1 LDVCTIGS
9 RAAFFNR
16 RGAVERGGTMKQNSK
31 PVIALVLGG
40 GAARGW
46 AHIGV
51 IHELAD
57 MGIKPDLVVGTS
69 VGSIVGGAYAS
80 GNLPQFE
87 EWISGLGRVD
97 IIRLLDAKMTGGGFL
112 QGNSLM
118 AAIKKRIGDPLI
130 EDLEL
135 PFACVA
141 TELGTGREVWL
152 RQGSLLDACRASIA
166 LPGMFAPSRMKEGTL
181 LLDGGL
187 VNPVPVSLA
196 RAMGG
201 DIVIA
206 VNLNGDLIGR
216 HFFVHGGDGLS
227 DEESEQALAEIEE
240 KDTLIAKWAAKM
252 KAGFGVRLDSYISSL
267 RRKESPDPG
276 LFDVIA
282 GSVDIMQDRITR
294 SRMAGEPPDI
304 HITPRLSH
312 VGLMEFDRA
321 GESIREGREATRR
334 EREEILKL
342 TRALEKTG
350 PQKETPARTD

>member
-1 LDVCTIGS
+1 MAAQSSGNRSQTGS
-9 RAAFFNR
+9 NARSR
-16 RGAVERGGTMKQNSK
+16 PQPKV
-31 PVIALVLGG
+31 ALVLGS

-51 IHELAD
+51 IHELAE
-57 MGIKPDLVVGTS
+57 MGIRPDIVVGSS
-69 VGSIVGGAYAS
+69 VGAVVGGAYAS
-80 GNLPQFE
+80 GNLDAFE

-112 QGNSLM
+112 QGKSLM
-118 AAIKKRIGDPLI
+118 NAIGKRIGDPKI
-130 EDLEL
+130 EDLDI

-141 TELGTGREVWL
+141 TELDSGRELWL
-152 RQGSLLDACRASIA
+152 REGSLLDACRASIA
-166 LPGMFAPSRMKEGTL
+166 LPGMFAPSRDFENRL

-216 HFFVHGGDGLS
+216 HFFIHEA
-227 DEESEQALAEIEE
+227 DEKESEDEAERALAEIEE
-240 KDTLIAKWAAKM
+240 KDSVVAKWAARM

-267 RRKESPDPG
+267 RRRESPDPG

-304 HITPRLSH
+304 LITPKLSH
-312 VGLMEFDRA
+312 IGLMDFDTSK
-321 GESIREGREATRR
+321 ESIAEGREATRR
-334 EREEILKL
+334 RRHEIE
-342 TRALEKTG
+342 AL
-350 PQKETPARTD
+350 PASVRRG

>member
-1 LDVCTIGS
+1 MTASIDHGS
-9 RAAFFNR
+9 GRP
-16 RGAVERGGTMKQNSK
+16 K
-31 PVIALVLGG
+31 IALVLGS

-57 MGIKPDLVVGTS
+57 AGIKPDIVVGSS
-69 VGSIVGGAYAS
+69 VGAVVGGAYAS
-80 GNLPQFE
+80 GNLEQFE
-87 EWISGLGRVD
+87 EWISGLRRVD

-112 QGNSLM
+112 QGRSLM
-118 AAIKKRIGDPLI
+118 GAIKKQIGDPNI
-130 EDLEL
+130 EDLEI
-135 PFACVA
+135 PYACVA

-152 RQGSLLDACRASIA
+152 REGSLLDACRASIA
-166 LPGMFAPSRMKEGTL
+166 LPGMFAPSRAGPDRL
-181 LLDGGL
+181 FVDGGL

-201 DIVIA
+201 DVVIA

-216 HFFVHGGDGLS
+216 HFFVHTKEDS
-227 DEESEQALAEIEE
+227 TSEEESDRLLAEFEE
-240 KDTLIAKWAAKM
+240 KDSVVAKWAAKM

-267 RRKESPDPG
+267 RSKESPDPG

-312 VGLMEFDRA
+312 IGLMDFDLA
-321 GESIREGREATRR
+321 GESISEGREATQR
-334 EREEILKL
+334 EMAEIRKLAKALKRQDSS
-342 TRALEKTG
+342 TASSPPGRQQG
-350 PQKETPARTD
+350 SGTDS

>member
-1 LDVCTIGS
+1 MTHAKKT
-9 RAAFFNR
+9 R
-16 RGAVERGGTMKQNSK
+16 
-31 PVIALVLGG
+31 IALVLGG

-51 IHELAD
+51 IHELAEL
-57 MGIKPDLVVGTS
+57 GIEPDLVVGTS

-80 GNLPQFE
+80 GNLAQFE

-97 IIRLLDAKMTGGGFL
+97 IIRLLDAQMTGGGFL
-112 QGNSLM
+112 QGNRLM
-118 AAIKKRIGDPLI
+118 AAIEKRIGDPKI
-130 EDLEL
+130 EDLAI

-152 RQGSLLDACRASIA
+152 REGSLLDACRASIA
-166 LPGMFAPSRMKEGTL
+166 LPGMFAPSRRMPDRL

-201 DIVIA
+201 DVVIA

-216 HFFVHGGDGLS
+216 HFFIRKVGEPAS
-227 DEESEQALAEIEE
+227 
-240 KDTLIAKWAAKM
+240 
-252 KAGFGVRLDSYISSL
+252 
-267 RRKESPDPG
+267 KESAEPG

-282 GSVDIMQDRITR
+282 GSIDIMQDRITR

-304 HITPRLSH
+304 HIAPLLNH
-312 VGLMEFDRA
+312 IGLMEFDRA
-321 GESIREGREATRR
+321 PECIREGREATRR
-334 EREEILKL
+334 QEEELLKL
-342 TRALEKTG
+342 NRALQRRG
-350 PQKETPARTD
+350 AQKETPARVD

>member
-1 LDVCTIGS
+1 MARKG
-9 RAAFFNR
+9 
-16 RGAVERGGTMKQNSK
+16 K
-31 PVIALVLGG
+31 PSIALVLGS

-51 IHELAD
+51 IRELD
-57 MGIKPDLVVGTS
+57 RLGIRPGLVAGASVGAVVGA
-69 VGSIVGGAYAS
+69 AYAS
-80 GNLPQFE
+80 GNLDQFE
-87 EWISGLGRVD
+87 EWILGLRRVD

-112 QGNSLM
+112 QGKSLM
-118 AAIKKRIGDPLI
+118 EAIKKRIGDPNI
-130 EDLEL
+130 EDLEI
-135 PFACVA
+135 PYACVA
-141 TELGTGREVWL
+141 TELGTGREMWL
-152 RQGSLLDACRASIA
+152 REGSLLDACRASIA
-166 LPGMFAPSRMKEGTL
+166 LPGMFAPSRDGADRL

-196 RAMGG
+196 RAMGA

-216 HFFVHGGDGLS
+216 HFFVHGS
-227 DEESEQALAEIEE
+227 DEETSDEDSDRELKEYEE
-240 KDTLIAKWAAKM
+240 KDRVVSKWMAKM

-282 GSVDIMQDRITR
+282 GSVEIMQDRITR

-312 VGLMEFDRA
+312 IGLMDFDCA
-321 GESIREGREATRR
+321 AESMEEGMNATRQASR
-334 EREEILKL
+334 EIEKVLK
-342 TRALEKTG
+342 AI
-350 PQKETPARTD
+350 

>member
-1 LDVCTIGS
+1 
-9 RAAFFNR
+9 
-16 RGAVERGGTMKQNSK
+16 MKQAKK
-31 PVIALVLGG
+31 PTIALVLGG

-57 MGIKPDLVVGTS
+57 MGIRPDMVVGTS

-80 GNLPQFE
+80 GNLEQFE

-118 AAIKKRIGDPLI
+118 AAIKKRIGDPKI
-130 EDLEL
+130 EDLDI

-141 TELGTGREVWL
+141 TELGTGREIWL
-152 RQGSLLDACRASIA
+152 REGSLLDACRASIA
-166 LPGMFAPSRMKEGTL
+166 LPGMFAPSRMHEDKL

-201 DIVIA
+201 DVVIA

-216 HFFVHGGDGLS
+216 HFFIHRGGDEIS
-227 DEESEQALAEIEE
+227 DEDSEQALAEIEE
-240 KDTLIAKWAAKM
+240 KDTIIAKWAAKM
-252 KAGFGVRLDSYISSL
+252 KTGFGVRLDSYISSL
-267 RRKESPDPG
+267 RTKESPDPG

-282 GSVDIMQDRITR
+282 GSIDIMQDRITR

-304 HITPRLSH
+304 HITPLLSH

-321 GESIREGREATRR
+321 KESIREGREATQRQK
-334 EREEILKL
+334 EEILKL
-342 TRALEKTG
+342 TRALEK
-350 PQKETPARTD
+350 PRPK

>member
-1 LDVCTIGS
+1 MN
-9 RAAFFNR
+9 RA
-16 RGAVERGGTMKQNSK
+16 KK

-57 MGIKPDLVVGTS
+57 MGVVPDMVVGTS

-80 GNLPQFE
+80 GNLEQFE

-118 AAIKKRIGDPLI
+118 GAIKKRIGDPKI
-130 EDLEL
+130 EDLAI

-141 TELGTGREVWL
+141 TELGTGREIWL
-152 RQGSLLDACRASIA
+152 REGSLLDACRASIA
-166 LPGMFAPSRMKEGTL
+166 LPGMFAPSRIKEDKL

-201 DIVIA
+201 DVVIA

-216 HFFVHGGDGLS
+216 HFFVHATREELS
-227 DEESEQALAEIEE
+227 DEDSERELAEIEE
-240 KDTLIAKWAAKM
+240 KDTMIAKWAAKM
-252 KAGFGVRLDSYISSL
+252 KAGFGIRLDSYISSL
-267 RRKESPDPG
+267 REKESPDPG

-312 VGLMEFDRA
+312 VGLMEFDRSA
-321 GESIREGREATRR
+321 ESIREGREATRR
-334 EREEILKL
+334 EREEIQKL
-342 TRALEKTG
+342 TRALEKQAS
-350 PQKETPARTD
+350 QKETPARTD

>member
-1 LDVCTIGS
+1 
-9 RAAFFNR
+9 
-16 RGAVERGGTMKQNSK
+16 MKHAKK

-57 MGIKPDLVVGTS
+57 MGVVPDMVVGTS

-80 GNLPQFE
+80 GNLEQFE
-87 EWISGLGRVD
+87 QWISGLGRVD

-118 AAIKKRIGDPLI
+118 SAIKKRIGDPKI
-130 EDLEL
+130 EDLDI

-141 TELGTGREVWL
+141 TELGTGREIWL
-152 RQGSLLDACRASIA
+152 REGSLLDACRASIA
-166 LPGMFAPSRMKEGTL
+166 LPGMFAPSRMKEDQL

-201 DIVIA
+201 DVVIA

-216 HFFVHGGDGLS
+216 HFFVHAAREELT
-227 DEESEQALAEIEE
+227 DEDSERELAEIEE
-240 KDTLIAKWAAKM
+240 KDTMIARWAAKM

-267 RRKESPDPG
+267 RKKESPDPG

-321 GESIREGREATRR
+321 AESIREGREATRR

-342 TRALEKTG
+342 TRALEKQG
-350 PQKETPARTD
+350 A